1 MSDKSEIVD
10 SVSNLLN
17 VSARVAGAVAVACA
31 IVLFFPEQWLPFQID
46 LFRMKYGLWIFL
58 IMVTA
63 CSLCLSYAGKWGV
76 EKIKAHVKEKEIW
89 DTYETILRNLSTEEK
104 LILKLFYE
112 KRETAMLLDLSDPKI
127 KKLETFRVI
136 SQASGTNISRPPY
149 CPGFIQPW
157 VFEVIDKYPDI
168 IKVEEKGNEQT

>member
-1 MSDKSEIVD
+1 M
-10 SVSNLLN
+10 
-17 VSARVAGAVAVACA
+17 
-31 IVLFFPEQWLPFQID
+31 
-46 LFRMKYGLWIFL
+46 
-58 IMVTA
+58 
-63 CSLCLSYAGKWGV
+63 
-76 EKIKAHVKEKEIW
+76 W